1 MALTNDN
8 ITLMGKKVTL
18 NGAALKVGQALPPFK
33 LTANDMSDLSSDS
46 FKDKVLILSVVPSL
60 DTPVCSEQ
68 TKRFNAELEKMPP
81 HVAVLTVS
89 RDLPFAQK
97 RWCGAANATK
107 VTTASDYK
115 YRTFGPSFGA
125 EMVESAL
132 LARAV
137 FVADRS
143 GVIRHVEYVNE
154 VATEPDYDNA
164 LAVAKELA

>member
-8 ITLMGKKVTL
+8 ITLMGKKVTI
-18 NGAALKVGQALPPFK
+18 NGAALKVGQTVPPFK
-33 LTANDMSDLSSDS
+33 LTANDMSDLSSDT
-46 FKDKVLILSVVPSL
+46 FNGQVLILSVVPSL

-68 TKRFNAELEKMPP
+68 TKKFNAELEKLPG
-81 HVAVLTVS
+81 VVVLTVS

-115 YRTFGPSFGA
+115 YRTFGAAFGA
-125 EMVESAL
+125 EMVEAAL

-137 FVADRS
+137 FVVDKK
-143 GVIRHVEYVNE
+143 GIVQHVEYVNE
-154 VATEPDYDNA
+154 VATEPDYMKA